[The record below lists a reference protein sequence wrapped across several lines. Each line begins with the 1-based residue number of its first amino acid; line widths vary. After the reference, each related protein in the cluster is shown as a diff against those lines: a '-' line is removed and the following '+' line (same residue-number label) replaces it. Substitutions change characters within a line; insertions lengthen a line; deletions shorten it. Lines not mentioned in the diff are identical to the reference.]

1 MNNLKTYEEYNIE
14 IDPYGEEFWDDENL
28 ILVDWNTEIEI
39 GDEVYIRYERTDDVK
54 YLGEIIKI
62 ENKKIRSLTGMPDY
76 FDMTYTLRVGN
87 DTREMDM
94 GELIRYKAKIKK

>member
-1 MNNLKTYEEYNIE
+1 
-14 IDPYGEEFWDDENL
+14 
-28 ILVDWNTEIEI
+28 
-39 GDEVYIRYERTDDVK
+39 
-54 YLGEIIKI
+54 
-62 ENKKIRSLTGMPDY
+62 MPDY